1 MNTPISWIKA
11 YVPEL
16 DVTPQEFV
24 DRITLSG
31 SHVENY
37 DQYDKNL
44 EKIVVGKVL
53 SIEKHPDADK
63 LIVCQVDIGAAEP
76 IQIVTGASNVKVGD
90 MTPTVLDG
98 GKVAGGHDGGELPAD
113 GIRIKAGALRGVQS
127 NGMMCAI
134 EELGS
139 SRDLYPEAPED
150 GVYIFPA
157 DADVKPGDDAVKALG
172 LDDTNVEYE
181 ITSNRVDCF
190 SIIGMA
196 REAAATFDL
205 EFKPPVVKVEEKSKE
220 KTEDYVSVEI
230 KDTNLCKRYIARVVK
245 NVKIGSSPKWMQARL
260 RSQGIRAINN
270 IVDITNYVME
280 ELGQPMHAFD
290 LSTIA
295 GNKIVV
301 RTAEDG
307 DKFTTLDGIE
317 RELNKDVL
325 MICDGEKEIGIAG
338 IMGGEN
344 SMVTESMDT
353 LLFEAACFDGTN
365 IRLSERRLGLRTDAA
380 GKFEKGLDPNLAEY
394 AINRACQLVEEMG
407 CGEVLQ
413 GSVDV
418 YPEPVQPW
426 KLKFEPEKM
435 NALLGL
441 DVPVPTMLHIYDR
454 LGLKFNSDDDTLTI
468 PTFRQDLHCMADLA
482 EEVAR
487 IYGYDRIP
495 STLPTTNAGIGG
507 VSYSETI
514 NRIARFT
521 AEENGFS
528 QAMCYS
534 FESPKVFDKLLI
546 PEDSEYRNAI
556 KISNPLGE
564 DFSIMRTLP
573 LNGLLTSLSINYNR
587 RNKNVRLYELGKI
600 YVPKALPLKELP
612 DEKQQLALGMYGDC
626 DFFTLKGVVEEI
638 LDKYNIGK
646 DCDYVPVRD
655 YPFLHPGRQADIMKG
670 KLKVGY
676 IGQLHPE
683 AALNYDIKGEVYIA
697 VINMDVVTMTAKF
710 DIKYTGIAKFPAVT
724 RDLSMVCSKE
734 VYVGDIEKLIRKNAG
749 QFLEKLELF
758 DVYEGEQVGEGK
770 KSVAFS
776 LAFRSAD
783 HTLKDDEI
791 NPVIDKIINVLS
803 ENGIEIR
810 S

>member
-76 IQIVTGASNVKVGD
+76 IQIVTGAPNIVVGA
-90 MTPTVLDG
+90 MCPTVLDG

-139 SRDLYPEAPED
+139 SRDLYPEAPEN

-205 EFKPPVVKVEEKSKE
+205 DFKPPVVRLEEKSKE

-245 NVKIGSSPKWMQARL
+245 NVKIGPSPKWMQDRL

-426 KLKFEPEKM
+426 RLKFEPEKM

-441 DVPVPTMLHIYDR
+441 DVPVSTMLHIYDR
-454 LGLKFNSDDDTLTI
+454 LGLEFNSEDDTLTI

-507 VSYSETI
+507 ISYSETI

-546 PEDSEYRNAI
+546 PEGNEYRNAI

-573 LNGLLTSLSINYNR
+573 LNGLLTSLSVNYNR
-587 RNKNVRLYELGKI
+587 RNKNVRLYELGKV

-612 DEKQQLALGMYGDC
+612 EEKEQLALGMYGDC

-646 DCDYVPVRD
+646 DCDYIPVKD

-724 RDLSMVCSKE
+724 RDLSMVCSKD

-783 HTLKDDEI
+783 HTLKDDVI